1 VENGIVYFF
10 SNPNCFHMD
19 LEGQPGNGM
28 DQYSR
33 VGDCE
38 VKYEKPCDA
47 TILKGRARLRVL
59 TTFTGDPGSDARL
72 DVSGT
77 MKSRSIIR
85 AYGSGVLAASG
96 YMEGTGILQLSSYST
111 MQVRFTFGEDYVI

>member
-19 LEGQPGNGM
+19 LEGQPGSGM

-72 DVSGT
+72 DVIAD
-77 MKSRSIIR
+77 MKPRSVIR
-85 AYGSGVLAASG
+85 VLGSGVLAASG
-96 YMEGTGILQLSSYST
+96 YMEGTGILQLPSSSL

>member
-1 VENGIVYFF
+1 
-10 SNPNCFHMD
+10 MD
-19 LEGQPGNGM
+19 LEGMPGSGM

-59 TTFTGDPGSDARL
+59 STIYADPGADARL

-77 MKSRSIIR
+77 MKSRSVIR
-85 AYGSGVLAASG
+85 VHASG
-96 YMEGTGILQLSSYST
+96 TLASSGQMYGTGILQVSADSL
-111 MQVRFTFGEDYVI
+111 MQTRFTFGEEYVL